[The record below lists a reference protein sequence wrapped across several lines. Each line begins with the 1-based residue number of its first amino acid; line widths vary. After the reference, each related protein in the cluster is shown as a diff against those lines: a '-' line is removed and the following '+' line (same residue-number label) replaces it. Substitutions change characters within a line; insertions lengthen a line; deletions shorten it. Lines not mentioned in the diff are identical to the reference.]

1 VLDMQPVA
9 PRPPVAADGV
19 RLGSLDMREWRLIVD
34 QVAESVNETIA
45 AGLFAEERVRQYEV
59 LETFEDGNEFV
70 GTVRD
75 WTGTKISSS
84 LAARA
89 RHATPPLKIHE
100 SVRLRVLR
108 VL

>member
-1 VLDMQPVA
+1 MQPVA
-9 PRPPVAADGV
+9 RRPPVAADGV

-34 QVAESVNETIA
+34 QVAESVDETIDA
-45 AGLFAEERVRQYEV
+45 RLFSEEKGRQYEV
-59 LETFEDGNEFV
+59 LETFDDGKEFV
-70 GTVRD
+70 DTVRD
-75 WTGTKISSS
+75 WTGTKISRS

-89 RHATPPLKIHE
+89 RRATPPLRIHE